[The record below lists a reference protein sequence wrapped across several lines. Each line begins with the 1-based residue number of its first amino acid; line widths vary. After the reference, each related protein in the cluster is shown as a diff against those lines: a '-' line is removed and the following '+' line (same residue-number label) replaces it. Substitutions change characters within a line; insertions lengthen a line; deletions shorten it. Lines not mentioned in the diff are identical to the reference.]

1 MPLFPDNAG
10 LMSLLGRLPA
20 ALQAPGQLWPLFQ
33 AFWAKVRHVE
43 EALKQ
48 QGIPWPP
55 PIIRDLVALTKAWE
69 DERRFLAELEKHA
82 AAAWDLGVKAG
93 YVSGTFNAAAI
104 AADPRFV
111 DLVRRKAP
119 MFGRMMGTY
128 IAVAESLG
136 PRINHNDKQI
146 DEATGGALPTAAAIL
161 ADWQARGVNP

>member
-1 MPLFPDNAG
+1 MPLFPDNTG
-10 LMSLLGRLPA
+10 LVHLLGRLPG

-33 AFWAKVRHVE
+33 AFWAKVQHVE

-55 PIIRDLVALTKAWE
+55 PIIRDLQALVKAWE
-69 DERRFLAELEKHA
+69 DERRFLGPLNDQTV
-82 AAAWDLGVKAG
+82 AAWALGVKAG

-119 MFGRMMGTY
+119 VFGRIMGTY

-136 PRINHNDKQI
+136 PRITHNDKQI

-161 ADWQARGVNP
+161 ADWRARGVNP